1 MKIFKSYGSLLN
13 NKEGIGFEFSKYNLI
28 SMCPN
33 IPNDNGNFFHRML
46 EEFTIRFIIFISTY
60 SNCQERKLPSK
71 NRGVR
76 QLYLIRSQIP
86 CTKAHDL
93 KI

>member
-46 EEFTIRFIIFISTY
+46 EEFTIRFIIFI
-60 SNCQERKLPSK
+60 NLFKLPRK
-71 NRGVR
+71 E
-76 QLYLIRSQIP
+76 ITFKKERSETIIFD
-86 CTKAHDL
+86 TITNSLHKST
-93 KI
+93 